1 MCTYIIGIEK
11 RYNFA
16 KKLSDTELLFLKGK
30 QSCSKKITQE
40 LAMKLKYLLFSLL
53 LAIPSFIQA
62 ADIPMSLAGIR
73 LGEDISTAH
82 HCCKLSTDIPLA
94 EERHLNEIHLQSQFV
109 AGIKTGTV
117 AYANCGQK
125 GRIVRI
131 KLKFDD
137 PSRDFFNDLLR
148 RYEKEFG
155 KPEEWRGD
163 PFQSV
168 ISWKWSFRDNTG
180 KRVNLELTH
189 SKDEDY
195 KMGNFV
201 KLSLRSLWEEEA
213 ACLKRSQENSSTGD
227 SSPTPRDKLD
237 YRQLIPR

>member
-11 RYNFA
+11 KYNLA
-16 KKLSDTELLFLKGK
+16 RKRSDTEQLLLKNECG
-30 QSCSKKITQE
+30 CSKKSTQG
-40 LAMKLKYLLFSLL
+40 LAMNFKYMLFFLF
-53 LAIPSFIQA
+53 LAMPAFVKAAEIPL
-62 ADIPMSLAGIR
+62 SLAGIR

-94 EERHLNEIHLQSQFV
+94 EERHLNEINLQSQFV
-109 AGIKTGTV
+109 AGVKAGSV

-125 GRIVRI
+125 GRIVRV

-137 PSRDFFNDLLR
+137 PSRSFFDDLLH

-168 ISWKWSFRDNTG
+168 I
-180 KRVNLELTH
+180 
-189 SKDEDY
+189 
-195 KMGNFV
+195 
-201 KLSLRSLWEEEA
+201 
-213 ACLKRSQENSSTGD
+213 
-227 SSPTPRDKLD
+227 
-237 YRQLIPR
+237 

>member
-1 MCTYIIGIEK
+1 MNIKHI
-11 RYNFA
+11 
-16 KKLSDTELLFLKGK
+16 LLFFF
-30 QSCSKKITQE
+30 
-40 LAMKLKYLLFSLL
+40 LAMPAFVK
-53 LAIPSFIQA
+53 A
-62 ADIPMSLAGIR
+62 AEVPMSLAGIR
-73 LGEDISTAH
+73 LGDDISTAH

-109 AGIKTGTV
+109 AGIKAGVV

-137 PSRDFFNDLLR
+137 PSRTFFDDLLR

-155 KPEEWRGD
+155 KPKEWRGD
-163 PFQSV
+163 PFQSI
-168 ISWKWSFRDNTG
+168 ISWKWSFKDDTG
-180 KRVNLELTH
+180 KQVNLELTH

-201 KLSLRSLWEEEA
+201 KLSLRSLYEEEA
-213 ACLKRSQENSSTGD
+213 LCLKRSQESSGTGD
-227 SSPTPRDKLD
+227 SSPTPRDMLD